1 MPGLPGTAARGKQRA
16 SLVLLLL
23 TLPSA
28 AVAQA
33 DLLRQAAWL
42 GGCWESRSG
51 TRVTQEFWMP
61 AAGDLMVGG
70 GRTLVGDA
78 VRAFEHLRLHARE
91 GRLTYTAIPS
101 GQRETAFVSTTVS
114 DTVLVFENPQH
125 DFPQRIAYRR
135 VSADS
140 ITARVE
146 GPGPDGG
153 PRGFD
158 LRMVRIACR

>member
-1 MPGLPGTAARGKQRA
+1 MPQPHRGHTLFAVMMLIVAPAGAA
-16 SLVLLLL
+16 
-23 TLPSA
+23 
-28 AVAQA
+28 AQA
-33 DLLRQAAWL
+33 DLLRQAGWL

-78 VRAFEHLRLHARE
+78 ARAFEHLRLHARE
-91 GRLTYTAIPS
+91 GQLRYTAIPS
-101 GQRETAFVSTTVS
+101 GQAETTFTSTIVS
-114 DTVLVFENPQH
+114 DTLLVFENLQH

-135 VSADS
+135 IGRDS

-146 GPGPDGG
+146 GPGPDGAT
-153 PRGFD
+153 RGFD
-158 LRMVRIACR
+158 VRMARVACT

>member
-1 MPGLPGTAARGKQRA
+1 MLAVVMLLMLPAAA
-16 SLVLLLL
+16 S
-23 TLPSA
+23 
-28 AVAQA
+28 AQA
-33 DLLRQAAWL
+33 ELLRQAGWL

-51 TRVTQEFWMP
+51 TRVTHEFWMP

-78 VRAFEHLRLHARE
+78 ARGFEHLRLHARE

-101 GQRETAFVSTTVS
+101 GQAETAFTSITVS
-114 DTVLVFENPQH
+114 DSLLVFENLQH

-135 VSADS
+135 TSADS

-146 GPGPDGG
+146 GPGPAGAT
-153 PRGFD
+153 RGFE
-158 LRMVRIACR
+158 LRFARMACT

>member
-1 MPGLPGTAARGKQRA
+1 MSQPRRHRALLATMMLLMLPVAA
-16 SLVLLLL
+16 S
-23 TLPSA
+23 
-28 AVAQA
+28 AQA
-33 DLLRQAAWL
+33 ALLSQAGWL
-42 GGCWESRSG
+42 AGCWESRSG

-78 VRAFEHLRLHARE
+78 ARAFEHLRLHARE

-101 GQRETAFVSTTVS
+101 GQRETAFTATTVS
-114 DTVLVFENPQH
+114 DTLLVFENPQH

-135 VSADS
+135 VGADS
-140 ITARVE
+140 LTARVE

-153 PRGFD
+153 TRGFD
-158 LRMVRIACR
+158 LRFARMGCT